1 MEGKPAELH
10 CQVAR
15 AAGTDIAAVG
25 LVVVATY
32 FYVRTCID
40 PWCVHVLP
48 LGLGLG
54 CVRG

>member
-10 CQVAR
+10 CQGAC

-32 FYVRTCID
+32 FCVRTCI
-40 PWCVHVLP
+40 
-48 LGLGLG
+48 LGACMCFLWA
-54 CVRG
+54 